1 MGGVYLDNAA
11 TTFPKPP
18 EVYDYMMEMYK
29 TSGVNFGRNKSA
41 ESGNID
47 QIVKDTRKMIK
58 ELAKATHEYET
69 IFTPSSTIALN
80 QILFGLDFSNIKNI
94 YITKFEHN
102 AVLRTL
108 HEVKKNKDIN
118 IHYLEFNSDSWSYDL
133 EKIKYQFSR
142 NRPDLVIMNHVSNVF
157 GYITD
162 INTIY
167 EISKEYKPTY
177 VIDASQSL
185 GVEDIDLTN
194 NKFDFIVFAGHK
206 TLYAPFGIAGFIMN
220 KNINLKPYIFGGTGT
235 DSANMEMPINL
246 PKRYEAG
253 SMNILS
259 IFGLYRAL
267 LWNKEIGIENI
278 RLREKELTEKLVEVI
293 QKYDFIDSFIPSNS
307 HTCIVSFKVKGYPV
321 DSMGQVLSEQYNVG
335 LRYGLHCAP
344 DAHEISKTTEEGTIR
359 VSIGYFTTEED
370 IEKLDEALSELEY
383 EI

>member
-102 AVLRTL
+102 AVLRTI
-108 HEVKKNKDIN
+108 HEIKKNKNIN
-118 IHYLEFNSDSWSYDL
+118 INYLEFNADDWSYDL
-133 EKIKYQFSR
+133 EKIKYEFS
-142 NRPDLVIMNHVSNVF
+142 NNKPDLIIMNHVSNVF

-162 INTIY
+162 INSIY
-167 EISKEYKPTY
+167 EIAKEYNPTY

-185 GVEDIDLTN
+185 GVEEIDLARY
-194 NKFDFIVFAGHK
+194 KFDFIVFAGHK
-206 TLYAPFGIAGFIMN
+206 TLYAPFGISGFIMN
-220 KNINLKPYIFGGTGT
+220 KNRDLKPYIFGGTGT
-235 DSANMEMPINL
+235 DSANMEMPKSL
-246 PKRYEAG
+246 PTRYEAG

-259 IFGLYRAL
+259 IFGLYKAL
-267 LWNKEIGIENI
+267 LWNKKVGMENI
-278 RLREKELTEKLVEVI
+278 KKREEELTKKLVEVI
-293 QKYDFIDSFIPSNS
+293 ERYDFIESFIPNNN

-321 DSMGQVLSEQYNVG
+321 DSMGRVLSEQYDIS

-344 DAHEISKTTEEGTIR
+344 TAHEISRTTEEGTIR
-359 VSIGYFTTEED
+359 VSIGYFTTDED
-370 IEKLDEALSELEY
+370 IEYLDKVLSEIEY

>member
-1 MGGVYLDNAA
+1 MGGVYLDNAS
-11 TTFPKPP
+11 TTFPKPTG
-18 EVYDYMMEMYK
+18 VYDYMMEMYK

-41 ESGNID
+41 ESGNIE
-47 QIVKDTRKMIK
+47 QIVEDTRTMIK

-69 IFTPSSTIALN
+69 IFAPSSTIALN

-108 HEVKKNKDIN
+108 HEIKKNNDIN
-118 IHYLEFNSDSWSYDL
+118 IQYLEFNSDNWSYDL
-133 EKIKYQFSR
+133 EKIKYQFSK
-142 NRPDLVIMNHVSNVF
+142 NKPDLVIMNHVSNVF

-162 INTIY
+162 INEIY
-167 EISKEYKPTY
+167 EISKEYKPVY
-177 VIDASQSL
+177 IIDASQSL
-185 GVEDIDLTN
+185 GVEYIDLTN

-235 DSANMEMPINL
+235 DSANMEMPTNL
-246 PKRYEAG
+246 PIRYEAG

-259 IFGLYRAL
+259 IFGLYKAL
-267 LWNKEIGIENI
+267 LWNKKVGMENI
-278 RLREKELTEKLVEVI
+278 KKREEELTKKLVEVI
-293 QKYDFIDSFIPSNS
+293 ERYDFIESFIPNNN

-321 DSMGQVLSEQYNVG
+321 DSMGRVLSEQYDIS

-344 DAHEISKTTEEGTIR
+344 SAHEISRTTEEGTIR
-359 VSIGYFTTEED
+359 VSIGYFTTDED
-370 IEKLDEALSELEY
+370 IEYLDKVLSEIEY